1 MQTKNQISLA
11 RKALYGIMLLGVFL
25 SAFGGGNVPPA
36 RAQAQVVNTT
46 ATSLL
51 QPDITAIGLTP
62 RFLLFTSGEEPIVID
77 FATVLTVPNEFR
89 SPIQTAIESSRSL
102 LPSTNRF
109 TVTALRRSQ
118 NWMYAVLVPT
128 RLVESGWS
136 AGLRPEEIVEILGR
150 VDSGGQWVAYV
161 QGSSD
166 FLKLARD
173 VPKDFFDFSLLLNKS
188 ASSLQTVEYLFPWTS
203 GQSWMIVGRK
213 VPFWHQGWTP
223 NSLDFQPRNTTNP
236 STDLAVLAAAS
247 GTLTRVCGG
256 TNDPYQST
264 LKIVDSVGG
273 TTFYLHIDTNSF
285 RSDLDGQNV
294 VRGQFLG
301 LLYNGTQGAGGRG
314 SQYDTYCGYGD
325 VTHIHFELPSQD
337 MTINGISANNIAN
350 SAFGTP
356 YTSSNTRV
364 DDNGVGRLATLNLTV
379 KLENPQQLSNFNHGN
394 QVAVVV
400 LKSSTKQI
408 LFEPSVVS
416 TNSSGYYGGLG
427 LSNIQPGTYDIC
439 AKARHYLGQCARNVT
454 VNPGSTINIDF
465 SNGGNNPAWLGDI
478 DAYGEDNEDNIL
490 DLERIKFVILACLPH
505 CGLEFDMNRDGVV
518 DTQDYSLVLYRVGH
532 DFRGEGAFN
541 KPFGVT
547 GQASN
552 EGSISMSSGNGTLS
566 IQPGFQ
572 SNWIGDTIS
581 ASIVVNTGGDS
592 ISGVDAI
599 VYYDP
604 GILEVIDEDGGKDG
618 IQISNAGLFPNTYRN
633 MADPTQ
639 GVIRFSAGYGNNNSQ
654 FNGTG
659 TLAILRFRA
668 IAATPQ
674 LLYTMVKPVVNSDV
688 SDDSN
693 GAQFNTALDVLTSS
707 SVASYIVY
715 GTQYRP
721 SPSISLSPTS
731 GTIIGQ
737 TLLNVSAIVS
747 EPYNQVE
754 CVSFGLDPNS
764 GNSVSASDCDSSD
777 GWGVQLDISS
787 IPDQNDV
794 TIWASATLRATPTAY
809 TAESTNIT
817 LDRTAPSV
825 WNSYTYPPYSTPG
838 NTVQVQVSIIEA
850 LSGKVYA
857 ELWVN
862 TANDSSDYG
871 EWVQV
876 DAGYVYPPPTPTWP
890 QFLATLNWD
899 TTGFDVGS
907 HLIAATLQDDA
918 GNWRSWNT
926 IYTIRSPV
934 SNSIYLPLVL
944 SNYAQVI
951 KPVFVYPAYGAT
963 LDYDGSYLFGVEPIT
978 SAQGFLWGFFQN
990 GVSVWENLRDE
1001 GTLSGNEYGIL
1012 PGTVA
1017 HSKFV
1022 PGSVD
1027 VWVRALI
1034 NGQWTDATIITIY
1047 LQ

>member
-1 MQTKNQISLA
+1 
-11 RKALYGIMLLGVFL
+11 
-25 SAFGGGNVPPA
+25 
-36 RAQAQVVNTT
+36 
-46 ATSLL
+46 
-51 QPDITAIGLTP
+51 
-62 RFLLFTSGEEPIVID
+62 
-77 FATVLTVPNEFR
+77 
-89 SPIQTAIESSRSL
+89 
-102 LPSTNRF
+102 
-109 TVTALRRSQ
+109 
-118 NWMYAVLVPT
+118 
-128 RLVESGWS
+128 
-136 AGLRPEEIVEILGR
+136 
-150 VDSGGQWVAYV
+150 
-161 QGSSD
+161 
-166 FLKLARD
+166 
-173 VPKDFFDFSLLLNKS
+173 
-188 ASSLQTVEYLFPWTS
+188 
-203 GQSWMIVGRK
+203 
-213 VPFWHQGWTP
+213 
-223 NSLDFQPRNTTNP
+223 
-236 STDLAVLAAAS
+236 
-247 GTLTRVCGG
+247 
-256 TNDPYQST
+256 
-264 LKIVDSVGG
+264 
-273 TTFYLHIDTNSF
+273 
-285 RSDLDGQNV
+285 
-294 VRGQFLG
+294 
-301 LLYNGTQGAGGRG
+301 
-314 SQYDTYCGYGD
+314 
-325 VTHIHFELPSQD
+325 
-337 MTINGISANNIAN
+337 
-350 SAFGTP
+350 
-356 YTSSNTRV
+356 
-364 DDNGVGRLATLNLTV
+364 
-379 KLENPQQLSNFNHGN
+379 
-394 QVAVVV
+394 
-400 LKSSTKQI
+400 
-408 LFEPSVVS
+408 
-416 TNSSGYYGGLG
+416 
-427 LSNIQPGTYDIC
+427 
-439 AKARHYLGQCARNVT
+439 
-454 VNPGSTINIDF
+454 
-465 SNGGNNPAWLGDI
+465 
-478 DAYGEDNEDNIL
+478 
-490 DLERIKFVILACLPH
+490 
-505 CGLEFDMNRDGVV
+505 
-518 DTQDYSLVLYRVGH
+518 
-532 DFRGEGAFN
+532 
-541 KPFGVT
+541 
-547 GQASN
+547 
-552 EGSISMSSGNGTLS
+552 
-566 IQPGFQ
+566 
-572 SNWIGDTIS
+572 
-581 ASIVVNTGGDS
+581 
-592 ISGVDAI
+592 
-599 VYYDP
+599 
-604 GILEVIDEDGGKDG
+604 
-618 IQISNAGLFPNTYRN
+618 
-633 MADPTQ
+633 
-639 GVIRFSAGYGNNNSQ
+639 
-654 FNGTG
+654 
-659 TLAILRFRA
+659 
-668 IAATPQ
+668 
-674 LLYTMVKPVVNSDV
+674 VNSDV